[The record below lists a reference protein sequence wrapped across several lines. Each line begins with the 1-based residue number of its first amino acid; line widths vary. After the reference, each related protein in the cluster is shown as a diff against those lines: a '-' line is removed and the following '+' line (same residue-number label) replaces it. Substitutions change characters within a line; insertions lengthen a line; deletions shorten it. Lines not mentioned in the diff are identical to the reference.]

1 MKLTDL
7 KGIGDKTARLLNKL
21 SVYTAEDL
29 VRLYPRS
36 YDICGKPVLVSEIPE
51 HTGDSLIAVDA
62 VVARTPALKRVR
74 NLQILTVTLRDEK
87 GGLLKATWFNMPYLL
102 GSLKPGYRYIFR
114 GRPVF
119 RNGDWVMEQP
129 VLYTMEGYSSQIGIM
144 QPIYPLTKGLSNK
157 IVSKAMQQV
166 LDIKELVPELLPAEL
181 RRSNELAE
189 INFAMRA
196 IHFPKDMNDY
206 EAARKRLVFD
216 EFFFFMLNVRRMKEN
231 NSRQPNLSR
240 IADDARTDKFIKK
253 LPYELTNAQ
262 KRTWQEVSSDMNG
275 ERLMNRLVQGD
286 VGSGKTIIAV
296 LALMNTVYAG
306 YQGAMMVPTEVLA
319 RQQYDDTC
327 AMFEKYGININV
339 SLLIGSMT
347 ASAKKKER
355 QRIASGEAGIVIG
368 THALIQ
374 AGVEY
379 ANLGLVVTD
388 EQHRFGVHQRESLTQ
403 KGSSV
408 HTLVMSATPIP
419 RTLAIIIYGDLDISV
434 MNELPSSRLPIKNAV
449 VGTDYRPNAYRFIEN
464 QVQAGHQAYVIC
476 PMVEAREDGD
486 VMEDGRG
493 DTFANTNMHAT
504 LENVVDYTTMLKK
517 NLPSSI
523 NVEYLHGK
531 MKPAVKDEIMERFHS
546 GQTQVLVSTTVI
558 EVGVNV
564 PNATVMLIE
573 NADRFGLAQLHQL
586 RGRVGRGAYQ
596 SYCIFVGTSNAKK
609 ENMDRL
615 GILRESND
623 GFRIAEEDLK
633 LRGPG
638 DFFGIRQSG
647 DMQFT
652 IGDIYKDA
660 NLLKAASDAAA
671 AIIENDPDLENDANA
686 GLRMYFDRTD
696 NKGDVV
702 L

>member
-144 QPIYPLTKGLSNK
+144 QPIYPLTRGLSNK
-157 IVSKAMQQV
+157 IVSKAMQQA

-240 IADDARTDKFIKK
+240 IADDARTDEFIKK

-476 PMVEAREDGD
+476 PMVEACEDGD

-671 AIIENDPDLENDANA
+671 AIIENDPDLEDDANA

>member
-144 QPIYPLTKGLSNK
+144 QPIYPLTRGLSNK
-157 IVSKAMQQV
+157 IVSKAMQQA

-240 IADDARTDKFIKK
+240 IADDARTDEFIKK

-647 DMQFT
+647 DMQFA

>member
-119 RNGDWVMEQP
+119 CNGDWVMEQP

-144 QPIYPLTKGLSNK
+144 QPIYPLTRGLSNK
-157 IVSKAMQQV
+157 IVSKAMQQA

-240 IADDARTDKFIKK
+240 IADDARTDEFIKK

-660 NLLKAASDAAA
+660 NLLKDASDAAA

>member
-144 QPIYPLTKGLSNK
+144 QPIYPLTRGLSNK
-157 IVSKAMQQV
+157 IVSKAMQQA

-240 IADDARTDKFIKK
+240 IADDARTDEFIKK

-564 PNATVMLIE
+564 PNATVILIE

>member
-36 YDICGKPVLVSEIPE
+36 YDICG
-51 HTGDSLIAVDA
+51 
-62 VVARTPALKRVR
+62 TPALKRVR

-119 RNGDWVMEQP
+119 CNGDWVMEQP

-157 IVSKAMQQV
+157 IVSKAMQQA

-240 IADDARTDKFIKK
+240 IADDARTDEFIKK

-586 RGRVGRGAYQ
+586 RGRVG
-596 SYCIFVGTSNAKK
+596 
-609 ENMDRL
+609 
-615 GILRESND
+615 
-623 GFRIAEEDLK
+623 
-633 LRGPG
+633 
-638 DFFGIRQSG
+638 
-647 DMQFT
+647 
-652 IGDIYKDA
+652 
-660 NLLKAASDAAA
+660 
-671 AIIENDPDLENDANA
+671 
-686 GLRMYFDRTD
+686 
-696 NKGDVV
+696 
-702 L
+702 

>member
-114 GRPVF
+114 GCPVF

-157 IVSKAMQQV
+157 IVSKAMQQA

-240 IADDARTDKFIKK
+240 IADDARTDEFIKK

>member
-74 NLQILTVTLRDEK
+74 NLQILTVTLRDKK

-144 QPIYPLTKGLSNK
+144 QPIYPLTRGLSNK
-157 IVSKAMQQV
+157 IVSKAMQQA

-240 IADDARTDKFIKK
+240 IADDARTDEFIKK

-262 KRTWQEVSSDMNG
+262 KRTWQEASSDMNG

>member
-144 QPIYPLTKGLSNK
+144 QPIYPLTRGLSNK
-157 IVSKAMQQV
+157 IVSKAMQQA

-181 RRSNELAE
+181 RRSSELAE

-240 IADDARTDKFIKK
+240 IADDARTDEFIKK

-671 AIIENDPDLENDANA
+671 AIIENDPDLEDDANA

>member
-62 VVARTPALKRVR
+62 VVAMTPALKRVR

-144 QPIYPLTKGLSNK
+144 QPIYPLTRGLSNK
-157 IVSKAMQQV
+157 IVSKAMQQA

-240 IADDARTDKFIKK
+240 IADDARTDEFIKK

-476 PMVEAREDGD
+476 PMVEAREDVD

>member
-119 RNGDWVMEQP
+119 CNGDWVMEQP

-144 QPIYPLTKGLSNK
+144 QPIYPLTRGLSNK
-157 IVSKAMQQV
+157 IVSKAMQQA

-189 INFAMRA
+189 INFAIRA

-240 IADDARTDKFIKK
+240 IADDARTDEFIKK

-564 PNATVMLIE
+564 TNATVMLIE

>member
-240 IADDARTDKFIKK
+240 IADDARTDEFIKK

-262 KRTWQEVSSDMNG
+262 KRTWQQVSSDMNG

>member
-119 RNGDWVMEQP
+119 CNGDWVMEQP

-144 QPIYPLTKGLSNK
+144 QPIYPLTRGLSNK
-157 IVSKAMQQV
+157 IVSKAMQQA

-240 IADDARTDKFIKK
+240 IADDARTDEFIKK

-296 LALMNTVYAG
+296 IALMNTVYAG

-615 GILRESND
+615 GILRDSND

-671 AIIENDPDLENDANA
+671 AIIENDPELENDANA

>member
-119 RNGDWVMEQP
+119 RNGDLVMEQP

-144 QPIYPLTKGLSNK
+144 QPIYPLTRGLSNK
-157 IVSKAMQQV
+157 IVSKAMQQA

-240 IADDARTDKFIKK
+240 IADDARTDEFIKK

>member
-144 QPIYPLTKGLSNK
+144 QPIYPLTRGLSNK
-157 IVSKAMQQV
+157 IVSKAMQQA

-240 IADDARTDKFIKK
+240 IADDTRTDEFIKK

-671 AIIENDPDLENDANA
+671 AIIENDPDLEDDANA

>member
-240 IADDARTDKFIKK
+240 IADDARTDEFIKK

-531 MKPAVKDEIMERFHS
+531 MKPAVKDYIMERFHS

>member
-36 YDICGKPVLVSEIPE
+36 YDICGKPVLVSEIPG

-62 VVARTPALKRVR
+62 VVAKTPALKRVR
-74 NLQILTVTLRDEK
+74 NLQILTVTLKDEK

-102 GSLKPGYRYIFR
+102 GSLKLGYRYIFR

-129 VLYTMEGYSSQIGIM
+129 ALYTMEGYSSQIGIM

-157 IVSKAMQQV
+157 IVSKAMQQA
-166 LDIKELVPELLPAEL
+166 LDVKELVPELLPAEL

-240 IADDARTDKFIKK
+240 IADDARTDEFIKK

-319 RQQYDDTC
+319 RQQYDDIC

-347 ASAKKKER
+347 AAAKKKER

-374 AGVEY
+374 ASVEY

-434 MNELPSSRLPIKNAV
+434 MNERPSSRLPIKNAV

-493 DTFANTNMHAT
+493 DTFANTNMHAA

-517 NLPSSI
+517 NLPASI

-615 GILRESND
+615 GILRDSND

-671 AIIENDPDLENDANA
+671 AIIENDPDLEDDANA
-686 GLRMYFDRTD
+686 GLRMYFDRID
-696 NKGDVV
+696 NRGDVV

>member
-114 GRPVF
+114 GHPVF

-144 QPIYPLTKGLSNK
+144 QPIYPLTRGLSNK
-157 IVSKAMQQV
+157 IVSKAMQQA

-240 IADDARTDKFIKK
+240 IADDARTDEFIKK

>member
-144 QPIYPLTKGLSNK
+144 QPIYPLTRGLSNK
-157 IVSKAMQQV
+157 IVSKAMQQA

-240 IADDARTDKFIKK
+240 IADDARTDEFIKK

-434 MNELPSSRLPIKNAV
+434 MNELPSSRLSIKNAV

>member
-36 YDICGKPVLVSEIPE
+36 YDICGKPVLVSEISE

-119 RNGDWVMEQP
+119 CNGDWVMEQP
-129 VLYTMEGYSSQIGIM
+129 VFYTMEGYSSQIGIM

-157 IVSKAMQQV
+157 IVAKAMQQA

-240 IADDARTDKFIKK
+240 IADDARTDEFIKK

>member
-62 VVARTPALKRVR
+62 VVVRTPALKRVR

-119 RNGDWVMEQP
+119 CNGDWVMEQP

-144 QPIYPLTKGLSNK
+144 QPIYPLTRGLSNK
-157 IVSKAMQQV
+157 IVSKAMQQA

-240 IADDARTDKFIKK
+240 IADDARTDEFIKK

-296 LALMNTVYAG
+296 IALMNTVYAG

>member
-119 RNGDWVMEQP
+119 CNGDWVMEQP

-157 IVSKAMQQV
+157 IVSKAMQQA

-206 EAARKRLVFD
+206 EVARKRLVFD

-240 IADDARTDKFIKK
+240 IADDARTDEFIKK

-660 NLLKAASDAAA
+660 NMLKAASDAAA

>member
-144 QPIYPLTKGLSNK
+144 QPIYPLTRGLSNK
-157 IVSKAMQQV
+157 IVSKAMQQA
-166 LDIKELVPELLPAEL
+166 LDIKELVPELMPAEL

-240 IADDARTDKFIKK
+240 IADDARTDEFIKK

-449 VGTDYRPNAYRFIEN
+449 VGTDYRPKAYRFIEN

>member
-144 QPIYPLTKGLSNK
+144 QPIYPLTRGLSNK
-157 IVSKAMQQV
+157 IVSKAMQQA

-240 IADDARTDKFIKK
+240 IADDARTDEFIKK

-339 SLLIGSMT
+339 SLLTGSMT

-531 MKPAVKDEIMERFHS
+531 MKPAAKDEIMERFHS

>member
-144 QPIYPLTKGLSNK
+144 QPIYPLTRGLSNK
-157 IVSKAMQQV
+157 IVSKAMQQA

-240 IADDARTDKFIKK
+240 IADDARTDEFIKK

-355 QRIASGEAGIVIG
+355 KRIASGEAGIVIG

>member
-144 QPIYPLTKGLSNK
+144 QPIYPLTRGLSNK
-157 IVSKAMQQV
+157 IVSKAMQQA

-240 IADDARTDKFIKK
+240 IADDARTDEFIKK

-275 ERLMNRLVQGD
+275 ECLMNRLVQGD

-434 MNELPSSRLPIKNAV
+434 MHELPSSRLPIKNAV